1 MSDRVPSYECV
12 FTPAIGAPRDAAA
25 EAINN
30 AMAEVLQRARHR
42 YDAEV
47 AKQAYFIAEQRHFE
61 PGHELE
67 DWLKAE
73 ALVAANSRIRC

>member
-1 MSDRVPSYECV
+1 MSDRVPLYECV
-12 FTPAIGAPRDAAA
+12 FTPAIGAPRAAAA
-25 EAINN
+25 ESINN

-42 YDAEV
+42 YAEV